1 MVKKLN
7 KFVLMAVAALA
18 LFSCAQEKEDS
29 DRTVQERI
37 LNAFVDVNYPQ
48 AKRTESGL
56 VMIDNVEGTG
66 DTLKM
71 YKAGFFKY
79 SIKSLGGIYSETNFE
94 DLAKV
99 LGTYSKSNYYGPKL
113 YELGFET
120 TYAGIEEVMEN
131 MREGGKATFILPPWL
146 SYTTNKNSWNQ
157 NVSAIYDIEL
167 TEVVDNII
175 KWEQDT
181 MKSYANKCYPGLD
194 TLSANFYFKKLYDA
208 GADTLTNESVNVW
221 YIGRLLD
228 GWVFDTNIADTAKK
242 YGIYDK
248 TKEYAALSVLYGESL
263 DQMVE
268 DNSMVEGFCKAIQQM
283 SYGDKAFTMFNSDMG
298 YGADGSSSIGPYQP
312 LTFWLYIEPDTEE

>member
-1 MVKKLN
+1 MIKKLS
-7 KFVLMAVAALA
+7 KFVFMAFAALS

-29 DRTVQERI
+29 DRTIQERI

-48 AKRTESGL
+48 AKRTGSGL
-56 VMIDNVEGTG
+56 VMIDSVEGTG

-79 SIKSLGGIYSETNFE
+79 SIRTLGGVYSETNFE
-94 DLAKV
+94 ELSKI
-99 LGTYSKSNYYGPKL
+99 LGTYSKANYYGPKL

-167 TEVVDNII
+167 TEVVDNIVT
-175 KWEQDT
+175 WEKDT
-181 MKSYANKCYPGLD
+181 MKAFADRYYPGLD
-194 TLSANFYFKKLYDA
+194 TLSANFYFRKLHDA
-208 GADTLTNESVNVW
+208 GADTLTNESVDVW

-228 GWVFDTNIADTAKK
+228 GFVFDTNIADTAKK

-248 TKEYAALSVLYGESL
+248 TKEYSALSVLYNEDL
-263 DQMVE
+263 TQMKE
-268 DNSMVEGFCKAIQQM
+268 DNSLVEGFCKAVQQM
-283 SYGDKAFTMFNSDMG
+283 SHGDKAFTMFNSDYG
-298 YGADGSSSIGPYQP
+298 YGADGSNSIGPYQP
-312 LTFWLYIEPDTEE
+312 LTFWLYVEPKADE

>member
-1 MVKKLN
+1 MVKMLN
-7 KFVLMAVAALA
+7 KFVLMAVAAFA
-18 LFSCAQEKEDS
+18 LFSCAQEIDDS
-29 DRTVQERI
+29 DRVVQERI
-37 LNAFVDVNYPQ
+37 LNAFVDVNYPN

-56 VMIDNVEGTG
+56 VMINSEEGTG

-79 SIKSLGGIYSETNFE
+79 SIKNLAGIYTETNFE

-99 LGTYSKSNYYGPKL
+99 LGTYSKANYYGPKL
-113 YELGFET
+113 YEIGFET
-120 TYAGIEEVMEN
+120 TYAGIEEVMTG

-146 SYTTNKNSWNQ
+146 SYTSSKNSWNQ

-167 TEVVDNII
+167 VEAVDNII
-175 KWEQDT
+175 TWEQDT
-181 MKSYANKCYPGLD
+181 MKAYANKFYPGLD

-228 GWVFDTNIADTAKK
+228 GWVFDTNIADSAKK
-242 YGIYDK
+242 YGIFDK
-248 TKEYAALSVLYGESL
+248 TKEYSALSVLYGESL

-268 DNSMVEGFCKAIQQM
+268 DNSLVEGFCKAIQQM
-283 SYGDKAFTMFNSDMG
+283 SYGDKGFTMFNSDMG
-298 YGADGSSSIGPYQP
+298 YGAEGSNGIGPYQP
-312 LTFWLYIEPDTEE
+312 LIFWLYIEPEEE